1 MSFSPTSI
9 SNLSVWLDAADS
21 NTITF
26 DTGVDIEKW
35 ATKSSFG
42 NADMEQ
48 PLPGEQPT
56 YVSNVQNGLPAVRFT
71 TAQWMESGGSIT
83 LSPAQT
89 WFVSVRPLDSGNVFY
104 MSHGIETGAFGY
116 GSYLWGSN
124 ADFAAL
130 VRSGGSRGIQDVVS
144 GGASPFTV
152 GSWQIAS
159 FVVRNTSAVAS
170 NDIYWNI
177 NGTTRSTAFN
187 ATGSGVLSGSIS
199 RRLILNDLN
208 YPSSNE
214 VGEILIYDR
223 ALTTSEV
230 AQVQNYLGFKW
241 GLYDLM
247 TPGILVNGVTPQI
260 ATTTSLNLY
269 KYEPFS
275 YIYSGVGGQTVVLVS
290 ATTLIR
296 SLVNQVGNEVHFQ
309 TASGYSG
316 SASTAESIVL
326 QTSPAGTTYT
336 INVSLSP
343 GRFTAPVL
351 TSITL
356 NKNTSVV
363 TTYGSAIVFTSPI
376 AIAPPT
382 ITPALPFGLSF
393 VPIDSKNYA
402 LTGTPVA
409 VSPTTS
415 YTVYGF
421 GLANPSQV
429 VTKVFTIT
437 VAGEVLT
444 LSIDGTSNLPALTI
458 GTPIPDRSITAVYPL
473 SGPSNL
479 YYTWSNLPDG
489 TFFTDYLGNPKT
501 SPFYPVDGNSTITLV
516 GNPTLTAAQSFVA
529 AGSSNRT
536 VRVRATRVAPSALT
550 ADICLGFTFGP
561 TVLFTSSSNIAL
573 YSGDTIDFGQA
584 VITANTFFDPAN
596 TQMAL
601 IAAYTLPAGVGLSYT
616 PGSSNAYLTGTPTVA
631 GSNVYT
637 FTADNSNGVTRDA
650 SINIVVSNDVVT
662 FKASSPV
669 NDVCYNFVI
678 SRPLTQGLTGYYPS
692 NFLYSATAA
701 STLTD
706 ISYSITNVPS
716 GLTVSATSSGL
727 TLTGIP
733 NAVTSLTSSTITA
746 LSIHTGATATR
757 TLKWAVLNDDISIT
771 SPTSTLTFFQ
781 NQAITPIQF
790 AGTTLSERI
799 ITAWTSANL
808 PAGLSLSTSG
818 RLIGTPTGFTIG
830 TSTFDVTA
838 STGFVTESNPFTY
851 QIIKDDVLIALVK
864 DPTTASE
871 QFSDV
876 QIRVITYSG
885 LTGTANVTALS
896 PLQPSPATV
905 SVSGNS
911 LSGDFTQVDALLP
924 QYRFRLAATVGGVV
938 GTIEPFI
945 VTATNPDTQRRF
957 VLDVSSTTGIVTPPP
972 TFVFPKGVLT
982 LYSNAG
988 SIYSFTGPSTVTC
1001 NSPSNWGVAFSTSN
1015 SVYGNIGDIAQSG
1028 NTVVLVN
1035 SSNLYRSAD
1044 GGAQW
1049 SLVSDISTIP
1059 GIVGGYQNVPP
1070 FGIFT
1075 TAGPIL
1081 TTVTS
1086 GGGSNW
1092 LALGVGFDSNVSGAA
1107 RTILRTSTDDGL
1119 TWTDASL
1126 SPAFVENSTNSR
1138 LYYNQNRYFL
1148 AQSNTTSTTYRANAS
1163 NLSVWTGASSGMPN
1177 FTGNIARAFEFSNST
1192 VLAGGDGTP
1201 PLYKSSDN
1209 GTSWMPVAVGAATS
1223 VSDIRH
1229 RGGKWYL
1236 ATDAGIYTSTD
1247 AMTFTL
1253 ADATVA
1259 RGIDFDGA
1267 SFNAVYPATPPAAAI
1282 LTIPYDTSM
1291 GVSPFS
1297 GATNMNTRETKRMM
1311 TRIIDNGPGFLQIS
1325 STTTPSTFVLPNKP
1339 AYTFLQYARVN
1350 IPVQITPTS
1359 NFVYYYAADLPRGLQ
1374 LELDASGISADISGI
1389 PSQYSAGFTP
1399 FFIFAKDPIDAKLTT
1414 LAIDA
1419 RVISPFVM
1427 KKQSGAAA
1435 YTAFLRQY
1443 VTVNGAQSSRDSV
1456 VLPTSNYG
1464 IGEFMR
1470 PGAPMVETD
1479 SNCPC

>member
-1 MSFSPTSI
+1 M
-9 SNLSVWLDAADS
+9 
-21 NTITF
+21 
-26 DTGVDIEKW
+26 GV
-35 ATKSSFG
+35 T
-42 NADMEQ
+42 
-48 PLPGEQPT
+48 
-56 YVSNVQNGLPAVRFT
+56 QNGVP
-71 TAQWMESGGSIT
+71 I
-83 LSPAQT
+83 
-89 WFVSVRPLDSGNVFY
+89 
-104 MSHGIETGAFGY
+104 
-116 GSYLWGSN
+116 
-124 ADFAAL
+124 
-130 VRSGGSRGIQDVVS
+130 
-144 GGASPFTV
+144 
-152 GSWQIAS
+152 
-159 FVVRNTSAVAS
+159 
-170 NDIYWNI
+170 
-177 NGTTRSTAFN
+177 GTT
-187 ATGSGVLSGSIS
+187 
-199 RRLILNDLN
+199 
-208 YPSSNE
+208 SS
-214 VGEILIYDR
+214 L
-223 ALTTSEV
+223 AL
-230 AQVQNYLGFKW
+230 FR
-241 GLYDLM
+241 
-247 TPGILVNGVTPQI
+247 
-260 ATTTSLNLY
+260 
-269 KYEPFS
+269 YEPFS
-275 YIYSGVGGQTVVLVS
+275 YTFAGDGDDTVSLVS
-290 ATTLIR
+290 ASTLVRTLVTTSGSDIVFA
-296 SLVNQVGNEVHFQ
+296 S
-309 TASGYSG
+309 SGYTG
-316 SASTAESIVL
+316 TISTTESIVL
-326 QTSPAGTTYT
+326 VTSPGNVTYT
-336 INVSLSP
+336 INISLSP

-351 TSITL
+351 TSIAL
-356 NKNTSVV
+356 NKNTSVA

-376 AIAPPT
+376 AISPPT

-393 VPIDSKNYA
+393 VPIDSRNYA

-409 VSPTTS
+409 IAPTTS

-421 GLANPSQV
+421 GLVSSSQV
-429 VTKVFTIT
+429 VTKIFTIT
-437 VAGEVLT
+437 IADEALN

-489 TFFTDYLGNPKT
+489 IVFTDYLGNPRT
-501 SPFYPVDGNSTITLV
+501 SPFYPVDENSTITLV
-516 GNPTLTAAQSFVA
+516 GNPTLTAAQSFVT

-536 VRVRATRVAPSALT
+536 VRVRATRVAPTALT

-573 YSGDTIDFGQA
+573 YSGDDINLGQA
-584 VITANTFFDPAN
+584 VVTARTFFDPAN
-596 TQMAL
+596 TPMSL
-601 IAAYTLPAGVGLSYT
+601 IAAYTLPTGVSLSYT
-616 PGSSNAYLTGTPTVA
+616 PGSSNAFLTGTPTVA

-650 SINIVVSNDVVT
+650 SINIVVSNDVVAFT
-662 FKASSPV
+662 STSPS
-669 NDVCYNFVI
+669 NNTTYNFVI
-678 SRPLTQGLTGYYPS
+678 SRPLNQGLTGYYPS
-692 NFLYSATAA
+692 SFLYSATAA

-716 GLTVSATSSGL
+716 GLAISTTSSGL

-746 LSIHTGATATR
+746 LSIHTGVTATR
-757 TLKWAVLNDDISIT
+757 TLNWAVLNDDISIT

-781 NQAITPIQF
+781 NQAITPLQF

-799 ITAWTSANL
+799 ITSWTSGNL

-818 RLIGTPTGFTIG
+818 RLSGTPTGFTIG

-838 STGFVTESNPFTY
+838 STGFVPESNPFTY
-851 QIIKDDVLIALVK
+851 QIIKDDVLIALVR
-864 DPTTASE
+864 DPTTVSE
-871 QFSDV
+871 QFSGV
-876 QIRVITYSG
+876 EFRIITYSG
-885 LTGTANVTALS
+885 LAGTANVS
-896 PLQPSPATV
+896 VFFPLQPSSATL
-905 SVSGNS
+905 SFSGNS

-924 QYRFRLAATVGGVV
+924 QYRFRLTGTVGEGS
-938 GTIEPFI
+938 GGGDFL
-945 VTATNPDTQRRF
+945 VTVTNPNTQRRF
-957 VLDVSSTTGIVTPPP
+957 VLDVSSTTGFVTPPP

-982 LYSNAG
+982 LYSNGA
-988 SIYSFTGPSTVTC
+988 SLYSFTGPNTITC

-1015 SVYGNIGDIAQSG
+1015 SVYGNIGDIAQSS

-1092 LALGVGFDSNVSGAA
+1092 LALGVGYDSNVSGAA
-1107 RTILRTSTDDGL
+1107 RTILRTSSNDGL

-1126 SPAFVENSTNSR
+1126 SPAFVENSTDSR
-1138 LYYNQNRYFL
+1138 LYYNQSRYFL

-1177 FTGNIARAFEFSNST
+1177 FTGNIARAFDFSNST

-1209 GTSWMPVAVGAATS
+1209 GTTWMPVAVGAATS
-1223 VSDIRH
+1223 VRDIRY

-1236 ATDAGIYTSTD
+1236 ATDAGVYTSTD

-1253 ADATVA
+1253 ADATVV

-1267 SFNAVYPATPPAAAI
+1267 SFNAVYPATPPAAAT

-1291 GVSPFS
+1291 GAFPFA
-1297 GATNMNTRETKRMM
+1297 GTTNMNTREMKRMM
-1311 TRIIDNGPGFLQIS
+1311 TRIIDNGPGLLQIS
-1325 STTTPSTFVLPNKP
+1325 SMTTSSTFVVPTKRT
-1339 AYTFLQYARVN
+1339 YTFLQYAGVN
-1350 IPVQITPTS
+1350 IPVQVSPTS
-1359 NFVYYYAADLPRGLQ
+1359 NFIYYYAADLPRGLR
-1374 LELDASGISADISGI
+1374 LALDTSGISADVSGT

-1399 FFIFAKDPIDAKLTT
+1399 FLIFARDTVNANLTT
-1414 LAIDA
+1414 LSIDA

-1456 VLPTSNYG
+1456 ALPTSNYG